1 MKNSGNQANEK
12 YFGLQVQLKVHGFNN
27 LTHSRFTNIVGFYNG
42 LVDNKHLCWVSCQDH
57 LLTSFLMQLHH
68 GHNMLTDNSQSL
80 LYGGSRISLRALC
93 LWLSLCHKFCACALA
108 DFSESGLGPKYSV
121 LRYFG
126 TRVPILQYSSVLS
139 TCTFKKYLYSYLYS
153 STFKNKS
160 TFDEYLRV
168 LYEY

>member
-1 MKNSGNQANEK
+1 MNWTDSGARSSSRIRLKGLAQAKIIKKSVILFRVLNMTILKNPGNQANEK

-80 LYGGSRISLRALC
+80 LYGGSRISLRAL
-93 LWLSLCHKFCACALA
+93 LLFV
-108 DFSESGLGPKYSV
+108 SGFLYVINSAPAHWQTS
-121 LRYFG
+121 
-126 TRVPILQYSSVLS
+126 RV
-139 TCTFKKYLYSYLYS
+139 
-153 STFKNKS
+153 
-160 TFDEYLRV
+160 
-168 LYEY
+168 

>member
-1 MKNSGNQANEK
+1 MVANTGAINVQHYGGKSGPRNMLKNPGNQANEK

-108 DFSESGLGPKYSV
+108 DFSEYN
-121 LRYFG
+121 
-126 TRVPILQYSSVLS
+126 I
-139 TCTFKKYLYSYLYS
+139 
-153 STFKNKS
+153 
-160 TFDEYLRV
+160 E
-168 LYEY
+168 